1 MVARTLPLSF
11 PAGTV
16 NSVRSLCRF
25 SVTNKHR
32 AVSFPGTT
40 AHAAPL
46 VSFWLFSRAERIPLY
61 CSTRCRANHL
71 TRFEQPRRLHNR
83 IDSVVGAAEVNPE
96 SLTAYCLSI
105 AKLHM
110 VSLALD
116 CYSKVSSPPASLV
129 CAPAVRPPLERHAQA
144 SASTTLVLHAR
155 NGAVHTLS
163 VEP

>member
-16 NSVRSLCRF
+16 NSVRSLCEF
-25 SVTNKHR
+25 PSPTNAALVPFCGHDCAR
-32 AVSFPGTT
+32 RPASFVLALFKSRENAPST
-40 AHAAPL
+40 AAPAAGRITCL
-46 VSFWLFSRAERIPLY
+46 DLSSRA
-61 CSTRCRANHL
+61 T
-71 TRFEQPRRLHNR
+71 
-83 IDSVVGAAEVNPE
+83 VGAAEVDPE
-96 SLTAYCLSI
+96 SQSPYCLSL

-116 CYSKVSSPPASLV
+116 CYSKVSSPPTPLV
-129 CAPAVRPPLERHAQA
+129 CAPAVRPPLGHHAQA

-155 NGAVHTLS
+155 NGVVHTLS